1 MRSVRFFTLAVL
13 IGAAL
18 FAAPSVFAQDKTWN
32 VDASHTKV
40 QFTVRH
46 MVISSVTGD
55 FKVFGGTFESKG
67 NDFTDSAID
76 FSIDVDSVN
85 TDNPKRDGHLK
96 SDHFFAAKEY
106 PNITFKSKSMKKT
119 GDNTFKL
126 IGDMTIRDVTKAVE
140 LDATLG
146 GVIVDPWG
154 NDRAG
159 FKFTG
164 SINRF
169 DYNLKWNDLL
179 ETGGAMVGKTV
190 DILCNLELVHRKSK
204 KNE

>member
-1 MRSVRFFTLAVL
+1 MGKGRFFALAVL

-18 FAAPSVFAQDKTWN
+18 FVAQPVFAQDKTWN

-40 QFTVRH
+40 QFTVSH
-46 MVISSVTGD
+46 MVVSSVTGD
-55 FKVFGGTFESKG
+55 FKVFGGTAVAKG
-67 NDFTDSAID
+67 NDFTDAAVD
-76 FSIDVDSVN
+76 FSIDVDSIN

-96 SDHFFAAKEY
+96 SEHFFDVEKY

-126 IGDMTIRDVTKAVE
+126 IGYLTIRDVTKVVE

-146 GVIVDPWG
+146 GVIVDNRG

-169 DYNLKWNDLL
+169 DYNLTWNKLL
-179 ETGGAMVGKTV
+179 DAGGAMVGKTV
-190 DILCNLELVHRKSK
+190 DILCNVELIHRKSK
-204 KNE
+204 ENE